1 MSWPYVHVL
10 AMNTYTLQGNS
21 TRGRA
26 LSKLQIFRPVTLGLH
41 NQGILPN
48 ALKAIRA
55 IDAQLG
61 RELEDTLQP
70 ADSAANVSI
79 FKNTGEQ
86 LMQYAA
92 VHLLCP
98 N

>member
-1 MSWPYVHVL
+1 MLH
-10 AMNTYTLQGNS
+10 TQH
-21 TRGRA
+21 
-26 LSKLQIFRPVTLGLH
+26 KLHDVDAVPLKLLFRPITFALH

-61 RELEDTLQP
+61 RELEDTLRP

-86 LMQYAA
+86 LMQCG
-92 VHLLCP
+92 VHQPCLP
-98 N
+98 